1 MDDTREINVNS
12 MYDLTPV
19 LLRIIERALVFSLS
33 IRPGAT
39 ISEIV
44 KRKVE
49 PTLDPDAVLVWDKLK
64 TRLPDVLSLGEP
76 AAAILIYGLFD
87 RRFFWR
93 ANNSYEDLGRP
104 EPKVLVDHLIIVQ
117 ALQRANN
124 YLERHKL
131 LDRVF
136 GGWADL

>member
-1 MDDTREINVNS
+1 MDELEIKVNAMS
-12 MYDLTPV
+12 DLTPV
-19 LLRIIERALVFSLS
+19 LLRTVERGLVFSL
-33 IRPGAT
+33 IILPGET
-39 ISEIV
+39 LSEIV

-49 PTLDPDAVLVWDKLK
+49 PVLDPDAVLVWDKLK
-64 TRLPDVLSLGEP
+64 TRLPEILSMGEQ
-76 AAAILIYGLFD
+76 AAAILISGMFD

-104 EPKVLVDHLIIVQ
+104 SPRVLVDHLIVVQ

-124 YLERHKL
+124 YIEKHKL

-136 GGWADL
+136 GGWVDL